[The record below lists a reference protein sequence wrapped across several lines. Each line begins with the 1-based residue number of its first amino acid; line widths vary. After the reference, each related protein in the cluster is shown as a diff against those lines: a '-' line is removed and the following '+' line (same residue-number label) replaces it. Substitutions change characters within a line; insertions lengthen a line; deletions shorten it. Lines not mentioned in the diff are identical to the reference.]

1 MAADVC
7 PGFEHTRKGMQC
19 ELEFV
24 QHALVEAETE
34 GQEWC
39 EKRMNLRLHLYCAGV
54 ADQRRNEK
62 FEWLGCDKYQT
73 RI

>member
-24 QHALVEAETE
+24 QHALVKADEFWIAFVLCGCSRPE
-34 GQEWC
+34 
-39 EKRMNLRLHLYCAGV
+39 EKWSILMVG
-54 ADQRRNEK
+54 
-62 FEWLGCDKYQT
+62 
-73 RI
+73 I